1 MVRIYGAP
9 PYRAAVVHGGP
20 GAPGTAGGLALGLS
34 QFCGVLE
41 PLQSRLSLRELL
53 DELTAQLQE
62 FLPVPCVLIGHSFGA
77 WLCAMLTA
85 ERPELIRKLI
95 LVGCGPL
102 DAAYTGQIGTR
113 RLQNL
118 NPKDAEEFLRLD
130 SLLEGGGGTDAD
142 LARLGTLADKAD
154 HFQELQIQ
162 EPESFPPDSR
172 AYGSLWP
179 EISRLR
185 KSGGLLDVFP
195 KISCPIVLIQ
205 GENDPHP
212 PAGVSAPLEH
222 LGIPLRPYL
231 LPRCGHNP
239 WREQYAREP
248 FFRILKQEVLG

>member
-62 FLPVPCVLIGHSFGA
+62 FLPAPCVLIGHSFGA

-142 LARLGTLADKAD
+142 W
-154 HFQELQIQ
+154 
-162 EPESFPPDSR
+162 PDW
-172 AYGSLWP
+172 AHWP
-179 EISRLR
+179 IKRIISRNYRFRSQKAFRLTAEPTAPSGL
-185 KSGGLLDVFP
+185 KSPVSG
-195 KISCPIVLIQ
+195 
-205 GENDPHP
+205 N
-212 PAGVSAPLEH
+212 PAGCWMFFQKSA
-222 LGIPLRPYL
+222 
-231 LPRCGHNP
+231 
-239 WREQYAREP
+239 
-248 FFRILKQEVLG
+248 VLSS

>member
-1 MVRIYGAP
+1 M
-9 PYRAAVVHGGP
+9 
-20 GAPGTAGGLALGLS
+20 
-34 QFCGVLE
+34 
-41 PLQSRLSLRELL
+41 
-53 DELTAQLQE
+53 
-62 FLPVPCVLIGHSFGA
+62 
-77 WLCAMLTA
+77 
-85 ERPELIRKLI
+85 
-95 LVGCGPL
+95 GCGPL

-222 LGIPLRPYL
+222 LGIPLRQHL

-239 WREQYAREP
+239 VSYTHLDVYKRQALSPAEGRTRRAHNLNPKKAEEGLIPLR
-248 FFRILKQEVLG
+248 FFCGMLSA